1 MAATVST
8 PVSPKVA
15 SGAKWA
21 VLATLALTVLTAI
34 TPDMLA
40 FLGPYAQLAY
50 GLVVAL
56 ASGLAAYMK
65 RDPLR
70 DAGAA
75 VTDAKA
81 LPAGINTPLPTASD
95 TPLVVAS
102 DTPLPTASDT
112 PLVVVDDPAPTDG
125 GAKHRA
131 E

>member
-1 MAATVST
+1 MAATVPT

-15 SGAKWA
+15 SGATWA
-21 VLATLALTVLTAI
+21 VLATLAMTVLTAI

-40 FLGPYAQLAY
+40 FMGPYAPLAY

-70 DAGAA
+70 EVGAT
-75 VTDAKA
+75 VQETTTP
-81 LPAGINTPLPTASD
+81 LPAGINTPLPVGAD
-95 TPLVVAS
+95 TPRSSDDAVA
-102 DTPLPTASDT
+102 LPPADDE
-112 PLVVVDDPAPTDG
+112 PLVTVEDPATDG
-125 GAKHRA
+125 PAHRA